1 MKRTIMYAIF
11 ILCAIILGIIIN
23 DVNQVILRLNFPF
36 ELIGD
41 WLRVLS
47 LESNFLNV
55 ISILLFMLVGLIPI
69 VLLAVLKLKKQ
80 AILIDWLF
88 LIIIA
93 VLDFLT
99 LYFHINP
106 ALIMDRLDPL
116 LLENL
121 GVGDLELVQS
131 ILMNGLM
138 YIFISIVFIY
148 LVLRLF
154 VKKAFK
160 SLTIFSVLINTVII
174 SFIFI
179 AFTTSVIEL
188 RLSLAQVGINGYD
201 ITLFIMGFVIEVTI
215 FILSLYLLNQLR
227 ILITGI
233 MQKKSSQEGIVH
245 LGRLYNSSI
254 ALMLV
259 ILSAQVLQNGYQIM
273 FLSKI
278 KDVSL
283 QLDIPIF
290 SLLTAVITFTI
301 SGYFT
306 RMSEVEADNSL
317 II

>member
-1 MKRTIMYAIF
+1 
-11 ILCAIILGIIIN
+11 
-23 DVNQVILRLNFPF
+23 
-36 ELIGD
+36 
-41 WLRVLS
+41 
-47 LESNFLNV
+47 
-55 ISILLFMLVGLIPI
+55 
-69 VLLAVLKLKKQ
+69 
-80 AILIDWLF
+80 
-88 LIIIA
+88 
-93 VLDFLT
+93 
-99 LYFHINP
+99 
-106 ALIMDRLDPL
+106 MDRLDPL